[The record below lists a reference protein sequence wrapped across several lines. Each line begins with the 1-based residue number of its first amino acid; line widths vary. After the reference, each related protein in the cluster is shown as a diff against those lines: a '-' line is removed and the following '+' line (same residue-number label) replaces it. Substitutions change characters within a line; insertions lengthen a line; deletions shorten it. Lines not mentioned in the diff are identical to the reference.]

1 MLKQQNLR
9 TSEVSTAASFF
20 KKNAGQ
26 NYKEIIV
33 DEAQDL
39 TVQQL
44 NGICSKAEKL
54 SIGADF
60 NQQIYKDKISQEQ
73 AKNLLQNNEEF
84 KLEKIYRNSFN
95 ILNFITQ
102 NWHPS
107 LYTPEELELLRK
119 EKLGKKPTLC
129 IGVDF
134 IFDIIS
140 EYGNS
145 TTHNIAILC
154 FKQENVEK
162 YHKMLKNKGLEHT
175 YYYSVYFDDDDDY
188 KKYIN
193 GEIFTNLTEKLSNLH
208 ITTFHSAKGLEFDTV
223 IIPDFE
229 IYESHFV
236 DFKTMKKQG
245 RKNEL
250 KALNVALTRAKLN
263 LYLVANKE
271 ISFLKDESTYTLLK
285 RENMDDDDDFLF

>member
-9 TSEVSTAASFF
+9 TSEVSTAVSFF

-39 TVQQL
+39 TAQQL
-44 NGICSKAEKL
+44 NRICSKTEKL

-162 YHKMLKNKGLEHT
+162 YHKMLKNRGLEHT
-175 YYYSVYFDDDDDY
+175 YYYSFKNYDNY
-188 KKYIN
+188 KQKSEEDKSY
-193 GEIFTNLTEKLSNLH
+193 TEYLYNLH